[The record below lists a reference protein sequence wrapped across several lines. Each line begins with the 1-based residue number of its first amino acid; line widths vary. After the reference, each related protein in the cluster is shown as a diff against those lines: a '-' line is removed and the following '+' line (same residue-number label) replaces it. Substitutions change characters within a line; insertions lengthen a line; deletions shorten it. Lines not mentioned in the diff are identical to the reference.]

1 MSFMTKRYAA
11 QKLKH
16 ERFNFFGGQGGAVC
30 VHVLFEVF
38 VHVFKDEHELVF
50 GVDNVLEGDDVVVF
64 EFFHEGDFADCGG
77 GSAFLGIEV
86 DFFEGYGAAAGSLF
100 AFEYGGIG
108 AVVMLDGCET
118 ANDRSGCTLHLASPA
133 AGSS

>member
-1 MSFMTKRYAA
+1 MAFMTKRHAA

-16 ERFNFFGGQGGAVC
+16 ERFDFFGGQRGAVC

-50 GVDNVLEGDDVVVF
+50 SVNDVLEGDDVVMF

-77 GSAFLGIEV
+77 GRAFFGIEM
-86 DFFEGYGAAAGSLF
+86 DFFEGHGAAAGSFF
-100 AFEYGGIG
+100 AFEDGGIG
-108 AVVMLDGCET
+108 AVVALDGCET
-118 ANDRSGCTLHLASPA
+118 CE
-133 AGSS
+133 